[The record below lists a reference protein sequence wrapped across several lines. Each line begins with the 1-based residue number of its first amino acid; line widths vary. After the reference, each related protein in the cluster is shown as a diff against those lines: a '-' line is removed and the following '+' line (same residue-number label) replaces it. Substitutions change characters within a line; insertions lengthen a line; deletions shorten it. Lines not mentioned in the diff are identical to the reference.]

1 MEQSGVVARV
11 CGEAAADGVRRAT
24 GGIYRAAERP
34 CRARPGRKSGVIP
47 GRVSRLAVA
56 RPGEAGETTG
66 PTSGPS
72 LSAKARA
79 LAGGPGGVEGDAR
92 EKRGAGPAARRV
104 WEIGASWA
112 VGERK
117 RGMGRPGWRTG
128 PGREKGR
135 WERES
140 GLGPVV
146 GFWTGLVWGLGYGF
160 LFYFFF
166 FFFCKLTQTSLNSNK
181 FEFKLPST
189 QPK

>member
-1 MEQSGVVARV
+1 M
-11 CGEAAADGVRRAT
+11 
-24 GGIYRAAERP
+24 
-34 CRARPGRKSGVIP
+34 
-47 GRVSRLAVA
+47 
-56 RPGEAGETTG
+56 
-66 PTSGPS
+66 
-72 LSAKARA
+72 
-79 LAGGPGGVEGDAR
+79 EGDAR

-112 VGERK
+112 AGERK

-166 FFFCKLTQTSLNSNK
+166 LSYFELTQTK
-181 FEFKLPST
+181 T
-189 QPK
+189 I